1 MSPENPKQAPGYDDP
16 PMTIWDHLAELR
28 KRLIISVLA
37 LVICAAISWE
47 FRELILATLVKPFSD
62 AWRNQEIPGTPMLHF
77 QTPAAAF
84 LAYFKLSLLAG
95 AALSSPLIFL
105 QLWLFVAPGLY
116 AKEKRFVIPFVVSST
131 ALFVGGGYF
140 GWRLVFPIAFE
151 YLLSLSGQVQQGA
164 EGLVVSPTVMMG
176 DYIGFVTRLLLG
188 FGLIFEIPLF
198 VFFMSV
204 TGIVNYLQLIRV
216 TRWVVVGAFAFAA
229 ILTPPDWTS
238 QLMMAVPMIG
248 LYGISI
254 LLAYIFG
261 KPPSEEQR
269 AAYKKHKEQARVER
283 AADRERKK
291 KDKEAE
297 KKAKKAKKAEQT
309 RKKTSKGR

>member
-1 MSPENPKQAPGYDDP
+1 
-16 PMTIWDHLAELR
+16 
-28 KRLIISVLA
+28 
-37 LVICAAISWE
+37 
-47 FRELILATLVKPFSD
+47 
-62 AWRNQEIPGTPMLHF
+62 MLHF

-283 AADRERKK
+283 EADRKRKK